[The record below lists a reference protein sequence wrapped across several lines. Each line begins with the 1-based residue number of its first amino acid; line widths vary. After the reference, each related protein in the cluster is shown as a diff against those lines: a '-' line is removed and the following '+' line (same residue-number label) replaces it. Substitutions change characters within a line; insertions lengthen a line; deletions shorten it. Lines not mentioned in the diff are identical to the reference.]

1 MMDRRIGGLPWW
13 ELRFDAGGD
22 PDPVSVAALLSG
34 ARARGVTD
42 LVVLAHGWNNDR
54 DVAYAL
60 YAAFF
65 NLLAGQARRAGPWAE
80 SLGLV
85 GVHWPARRWPDEP
98 APDFEP
104 VGATWPGPGP
114 AGLAGARAGAGPVG
128 RRGTGRPRSAVLDD
142 ETLNVLRATFPA
154 GAPALDRMA
163 HLLRTSP
170 TQARVR
176 AFANE
181 LRQFAT
187 VTDDGCGDDGC
198 GDDGDAVPTS
208 PVRARA
214 GRPVDGPAPAGPASA
229 LPAMLDVDPVTL
241 YARFLD
247 ELRRCHTPLDAAVG
261 GAAGLVDPLRGIW
274 YGAKEALRQLT
285 YWQMKGRAGRIGR
298 AGLGPVLTRLATM
311 APSVR
316 IHLVGHSFGARLV
329 SFAADAAQPA
339 AGGAVRPVR
348 SLTLLQGAFSRF
360 AFAPA
365 LPFGP
370 VRSGA
375 LAGLPARIDGPVS
388 VCFSTNDSA
397 LGVFYP
403 LASLAAGDDAAAT
416 PALAERWGALGF
428 HGAPAVGA
436 RSLPLAATG
445 HGGYRLEHRRV
456 HNVNATAVVRRGGPP
471 AGAHSDI
478 VHPELTWLVL
488 VAGGLV
494 PPPAGA

>member
-1 MMDRRIGGLPWW
+1 MTDRRIGGLPWW

-22 PDPVSVAALLSG
+22 PDPVSVTGLLSG

-54 DVAYAL
+54 DVADAL

-65 NLLAGQARRAGPWAE
+65 NLLAEQARRAGPWAE

-104 VGATWPGPGP
+104 VGSTWPGPGP
-114 AGLAGARAGAGPVG
+114 ARLAGARAGVGPVG
-128 RRGTGRPRSAVLDD
+128 RRRGPDRPRSAGLDD
-142 ETLNVLRATFPA
+142 ETLNVLRATFPV

-170 TQARVR
+170 TRARVR

-187 VTDDGCGDDGC
+187 VTADGF
-198 GDDGDAVPTS
+198 GDDGDAVPTG
-208 PVRARA
+208 PDLAGA
-214 GRPVDGPAPAGPASA
+214 GRSADGPAPAGPAPA
-229 LPAMLDVDPVTL
+229 LPAMLDVDPVKL

-247 ELRRCHTPLDAAVG
+247 ELRRCHTPLDAAAVG

-274 YGAKEALRQLT
+274 HGAKEALRQLT
-285 YWQMKGRAGRIGR
+285 YWQMKGRVGRVGR
-298 AGLGPVLTRLATM
+298 VGLGPVLTRLATV
-311 APSVR
+311 APAVR

-339 AGGAVRPVR
+339 VGGTVRPVR

-360 AFAPA
+360 AFAPT
-365 LPFGP
+365 LPFDP

-375 LAGLPARIDGPVS
+375 LAGLPARIAGPVS

-428 HGAPAVGA
+428 HGAAGVGA
-436 RSLPLAATG
+436 RSLPLAAVG
-445 HGGYRLEHRRV
+445 HGGNRLEHRRV
-456 HNVNATAVVRRGGPP
+456 HNVDATAVVRRGGPP

-494 PPPAGA
+494 PSSG